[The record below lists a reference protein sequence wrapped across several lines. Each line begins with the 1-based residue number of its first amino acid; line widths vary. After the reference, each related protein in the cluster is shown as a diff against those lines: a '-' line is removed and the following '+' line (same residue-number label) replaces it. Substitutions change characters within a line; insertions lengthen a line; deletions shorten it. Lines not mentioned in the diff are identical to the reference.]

1 MGSFIYDRSVAID
14 IDDRALAH
22 LQVVILDK
30 LRRNESFAL
39 DLWDSKHWST
49 IWVSQRTPLEFVYA
63 GNRRVSVNR
72 EWLEETADEVGIHG
86 VLRLTPEPMPA
97 HPSESAPRSE
107 PVPPGEPVPAP

>member
-1 MGSFIYDRSVAID
+1 MPLGRGRSARSRRQVPRPRVACRYNVPPGPCGSSLDEGSGAAMGSFIYDRSVAID

-22 LQVVILDK
+22 LLVVILDK

-63 GNRRVSVNR
+63 GN
-72 EWLEETADEVGIHG
+72 
-86 VLRLTPEPMPA
+86 
-97 HPSESAPRSE
+97 
-107 PVPPGEPVPAP
+107 